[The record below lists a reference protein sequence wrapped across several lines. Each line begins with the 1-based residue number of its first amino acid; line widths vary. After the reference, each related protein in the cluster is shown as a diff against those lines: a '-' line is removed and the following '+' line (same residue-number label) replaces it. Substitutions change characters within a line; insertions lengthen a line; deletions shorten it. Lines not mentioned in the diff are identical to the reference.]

1 MKLALITDA
10 WRPQIN
16 GVVTTLST
24 VAERLAAAGHTIE
37 LITPDQFRN
46 WPCPTYP
53 EIRLALGCGR
63 SLRRRLD
70 GFRPDAIHIATEGPL
85 GLAARA
91 YCLRRGFPFTTSF
104 HTLFAEYVNVRTGL
118 PLAWGYRFLAWFH
131 NAGARVMTATPSLV
145 EDLGQRGFR
154 NPVLWSRGVD
164 IQLFRP
170 MREKLLP
177 GPGPIMVYVGRVA
190 VEKNIEAFLSLDLP
204 GSKYVIGDG
213 PQRRELQRK
222 YPDVYYLG
230 YKQGEDLARHLASA
244 DVFVFPSLTDT
255 FGLVMLEAL
264 ACGVPV
270 AALPVRGP
278 LDVILSEK
286 VGCLDQDLRRAV
298 TLALTLNREDCRQYA
313 LAYSW
318 EHCARLFESHLEPL
332 AQEPLKT
339 IESISTTV

>member
-24 VAERLAAAGHTIE
+24 VAERLTAAGHDIE

-63 SLRRRLD
+63 SLQRRLD
-70 GFRPDAIHIATEGPL
+70 DFRPDAIHIATEGPL

-91 YCLRRGFPFTTSF
+91 YCQRRGFPFTTSF

-145 EDLGQRGFR
+145 EELQQRGLR

-164 IQLFRP
+164 TGLFRP
-170 MREKLLP
+170 TQEKLLP

-190 VEKNIEAFLSLDLP
+190 IEKNIEVFLSLDLP
-204 GSKYVIGDG
+204 GTKYVIGDG
-213 PQRRELQRK
+213 PQRGELQKK
-222 YPDVYYLG
+222 YPEVFYLG

-270 AALPVRGP
+270 AAMPVRGP

-286 VGCLDQDLRRAV
+286 VGCLDQDLGRAI
-298 TLALTLNREDCRQYA
+298 TQALTLNREDCRQYA
-313 LAYSW
+313 LGYSW
-318 EHCARLFESHLEPL
+318 DQCARLFESHLEPFT
-332 AQEPLKT
+332 QEPLAPAQ
-339 IESISTTV
+339 SIHTPV